1 MRLTEWF
8 RSTYFRFAV
17 LLAVTFVVAYAMAA
31 WVALGVIGSDLDS
44 RVEQAAE
51 LAAERFEDAFERG
64 GEAEL
69 VRAVETRSASADPD
83 DEVYWLGRR
92 DGELIAGRPVKA
104 PLLLMPGNVGGSE
117 INADTGDRYRLATRD
132 IGDTRLIVAFSFE
145 EPDAI
150 LHSVIGAFA
159 LASLASFLI
168 AGLVGTFVG
177 HRAQAR
183 LDRIADTLRRVAL
196 GDMKARVP
204 LRNAHDDLGR
214 LSLAVN
220 DGLSQLENTVDGI
233 RQVST
238 DIAHDLRTP
247 INRLEITLERM
258 RDVTH
263 DAAALNGLADDA
275 NAQAKQIA
283 TTFDALLRIAQIEAG
298 ARKSRFQA
306 VSLAEIAER
315 LHEAYTP
322 VAEEAGQAFEIVHR
336 SQAGDLVLGDSDL
349 LTQLFANLVE
359 NAIRHCPAH
368 ATIQIETGTGL
379 NGVWINVRDNGPGIP
394 QGERDRV
401 LRRFYR
407 VEKSRTTPG
416 SGLGLALVKAISDLH
431 GARLSLADNKPGLSV
446 RLDFAPF
453 DRALIHAS

>member
-1 MRLTEWF
+1 VRLTEYS

-17 LLAVTFVVAYAMAA
+17 LLAATFLLAYALAA
-31 WVALGVIGSDLDS
+31 WVALRVISADLDS

-51 LAAERFEDAFERG
+51 LTAERLEDAFERG
-64 GEAEL
+64 GEEEL
-69 VRAVETRSASADPD
+69 VRAIETRSASADPD
-83 DEVYWLGRR
+83 DEVYWLGRD
-92 DGELIAGRPVKA
+92 DGEMIAGRPVNA
-104 PLLLMPGNVGGSE
+104 PLSLMPGNVGGSE
-117 INADTGDRYRLATRD
+117 INADIGDRYRIATRD

-159 LASLASFLI
+159 LASLTSFLI
-168 AGLVGTFVG
+168 AGMVGTFVAQ
-177 HRAQAR
+177 RAQGR
-183 LDRIADTLRRVAL
+183 LTRIADTLRRVAR

-204 LRNAHDDLGR
+204 HVSARDDLGR

-220 DGLSQLENTVDGI
+220 DGLEQLENTVDGI

-263 DAAALNGLADDA
+263 DTAALNGLADDA

-283 TTFDALLRIAQIEAG
+283 TTFDALLRIAEIEAG

-306 VSLAEIAER
+306 VSLSEIAER

-322 VAEEAGQAFEIVHR
+322 VAEEAGMTFDIIR
-336 SQAGDLVLGDSDL
+336 SPQSGDLVLGDRYL
-349 LTQLFANLVE
+349 LTQLFANLIE
-359 NAIRHCPAH
+359 NAIRHCPTNS
-368 ATIQIETGTGL
+368 TIQIETGTGL
-379 NGVWINVRDNGPGIP
+379 NGVWINVRDNGPGIAKD
-394 QGERDRV
+394 ERDRV

-431 GARLSLADNKPGLSV
+431 GARLSLDDNMPGLRV

-453 DRALIHAS
+453 DRALVHAS